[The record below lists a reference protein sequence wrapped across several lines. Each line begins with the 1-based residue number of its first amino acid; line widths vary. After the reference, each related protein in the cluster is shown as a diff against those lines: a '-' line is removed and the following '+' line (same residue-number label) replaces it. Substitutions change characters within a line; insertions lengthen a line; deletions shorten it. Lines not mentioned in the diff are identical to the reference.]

1 MRGALEHDPSRSA
14 RAPEQQQQ
22 ECQGTSS
29 TSTRALEVPRHLEA
43 TCPSGPNP
51 LLEPF
56 HTGDNF
62 VQTRDNC
69 VALEILEWSGRGL
82 RIRIAHRR
90 NPEPRTSQLLK
101 APGTLSHSLQL
112 CPMSVSSPEPWH
124 CNALWLK
131 EREKEGNYS
140 KLSRW
145 CRRASS
151 QLCDAST
158 GSEPNWGCLLLPTSS
173 SRSTNT
179 GCILRSLL
187 GFCDSSGTKLGLPL
201 IALQHQAAF
210 WETPNGAKRNQEI
223 Q

>member
-1 MRGALEHDPSRSA
+1 MLWSTIPPGVPGH
-14 RAPEQQQQ
+14 Q
-22 ECQGTSS
+22 S

-69 VALEILEWSGRGL
+69 VRAEF
-82 RIRIAHRR
+82 
-90 NPEPRTSQLLK
+90 LK
-101 APGTLSHSLQL
+101 VPGTLSHSLQL

-131 EREKEGNYS
+131 KREKEGNYS

-151 QLCDAST
+151 QLCAAASART

-187 GFCDSSGTKLGLPL
+187 GFWGSSGTKLGLPL
-201 IALQHQAAF
+201 IGLQHQGAF